1 MQKNKTSSNFDDE
14 VENILCIDAI
24 IFAAFSIIN
33 FVLAI
38 FGKLILS
45 EIYGFEVSYAIAFRT
60 QFLTSIAIWV
70 LANIVYFFPAIEKM
84 TKRGEKK

>member
-1 MQKNKTSSNFDDE
+1 MNDKKIPSDFNDE
-14 VENILCIDAI
+14 VEVILYTDAI
-24 IFAAFSIIN
+24 IFAIFSVIN

-38 FGKLILS
+38 FGKPILS
-45 EIYGFEVSYAIAFRT
+45 EIYGFAVSYAIAFRT